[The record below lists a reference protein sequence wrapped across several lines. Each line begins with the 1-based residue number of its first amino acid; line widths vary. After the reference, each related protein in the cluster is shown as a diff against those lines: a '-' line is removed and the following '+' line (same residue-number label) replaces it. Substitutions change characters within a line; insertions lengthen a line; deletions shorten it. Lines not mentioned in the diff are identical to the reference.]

1 MNKLEKEA
9 RAELKRIKEE
19 ILNMVYQ
26 AYVRGKIDGLQ
37 GTKAHA
43 ESIFQ
48 VFKEGEE
55 A

>member
-19 ILNMVYQ
+19 ILNVVYQ
-26 AYVRGKIDGLQ
+26 AYLRGKIDGLQ

-43 ESIFQ
+43 ENIIKA
-48 VFKEGEE
+48 KE
-55 A
+55 AK